1 MKKITRDDMQ
11 EIAVIMEIKDGDRL
25 LSAAKLLRDFETVSP
40 VIVASYMICL
50 YEIFEEIISEA
61 DQIDFQK
68 NTFSLLKRM
77 VKEKE
82 EHTEIIYIERNKQD
96 EDEEDEDDE

>member
-1 MKKITRDDMQ
+1 
-11 EIAVIMEIKDGDRL
+11 
-25 LSAAKLLRDFETVSP
+25 
-40 VIVASYMICL
+40 
-50 YEIFEEIISEA
+50 
-61 DQIDFQK
+61 
-68 NTFSLLKRM
+68 M